1 VSAEEKELLL
11 IGEMRPGSLTKQY
24 RQPKEKKGGFYQI
37 RYTYKMKSKTEYVR
51 PQHFDDLKQQVETYQ
66 KFKNLIEKWID
77 LALEHSKL
85 KIQSFR
91 NRKRGSSCNG
101 NGAKGLSYPV
111 LFDCQPAMEGTV
123 G

>member
-1 VSAEEKELLL
+1 MADSRLTRIEQQIEKIKKELLL

-37 RYTYKMKSKTEYVR
+37 SYTYNMKSKTEYVT

-66 KFKNLIEKWID
+66 KFKDLIEKWID

-85 KIQSFR
+85 KIQFDK
-91 NRKRGSSCNG
+91 RKQEN
-101 NGAKGLSYPV
+101 
-111 LFDCQPAMEGTV
+111 E
-123 G
+123 